1 MDEDQDGGSELGAMF
16 PTPVSKHRFLCNVVV
31 SIVLAGKDTTS
42 STLTWLFWL
51 LAANPRCELHV
62 HEEARRGG
70 VKGTMHYLHAA
81 LTPRRCGCTRR
92 CRSTG
97 GSRRP
102 TSSAVWHSNYSAY
115 GMGRMETLWGAD
127 CAEFVPERWL
137 SAGGEFVPV
146 DAAWYPVF
154 HVCPW
159 VCLRKEMAYVHMKAV
174 AAAVIRGIFFK
185 NIQHML
191 MYLSKHTTVTCIW

>member
-81 LTPRRCGCTRR
+81 LTEAMRLYP
-92 CRSTG
+92 
-97 GSRRP
+97 P
-102 TSSAVWHSNYSAY
+102 VPFN
-115 GMGRMETLWGAD
+115 GR
-127 CAEFVPERWL
+127 
-137 SAGGEFVPV
+137 
-146 DAAWYPVF
+146 
-154 HVCPW
+154 
-159 VCLRKEMAYVHMKAV
+159 V
-174 AAAVIRGIFFK
+174 AAADEQRGVALQLLRVRDGADG
-185 NIQHML
+185 NAVGRRLRGVRSGALAQRRR
-191 MYLSKHTTVTCIW
+191 